1 MVEVAAMTNGTYRLC
16 PGAAPHPMLDNQDIH
31 PKLVRVS
38 AVSCASLPT
47 FQEVIMLQ
55 PSEIQ
60 QRFSHVQQVVNQAEE
75 VCRNDQSVP
84 NEIRDC
90 IQKLAHE
97 TDRAQSVMQSNDQS
111 DMVQCIDDLEA
122 IGDEAKRV
130 CTSTRP
136 SPQVQSVVVRVH
148 DELSNLKHQL
158 H

>member
-1 MVEVAAMTNGTYRLC
+1 
-16 PGAAPHPMLDNQDIH
+16 
-31 PKLVRVS
+31 
-38 AVSCASLPT
+38 
-47 FQEVIMLQ
+47 MLQ
-55 PSEIQ
+55 PSQIQ
-60 QRFSHVQQVVNQAEE
+60 QRFKQVQQVVNQAEE

-84 NEIRDC
+84 SEIRDC
-90 IQKLAHE
+90 IQKLAQE